1 MAKYVSGRQ
10 KNLKVGISSY
20 SENLTS
26 IQVIGNVGIATTNA
40 TSKLYVV
47 GDGYFTG
54 VVTATNINVS
64 SSSSFSQLYVSGITT
79 LAANG
84 GITTTGGD
92 LYVGG
97 DLYIAD
103 DLVFDE
109 FNARNGNITGIATID
124 TLKNTVGTITNLGG
138 TNINYSGVGTIATLN
153 STVASIT
160 NLSGTNVNYSGV
172 GTIARLNSTVATL
185 TNLDGTNINY
195 TGVGTITTLRV
206 ITGIITNIN
215 SSGIITATQFTTGS
229 GNLGFTT
236 NTISG
241 PQEIIID
248 PLPVGVGTTSGSVR
262 IKGDLY
268 VDGTQFIVNSTTIEL
283 ADFNVGIATT
293 VGNDLLLDGAG
304 IGIGSQNIRK
314 TLTWDYGDSA
324 FKSSENFDLT
334 TDKVYKINGATLLS
348 SSQLTVPNIDI
359 SGVGTIATLNSNVGT
374 IQNLSGTNINYTGVG
389 TITTLSSTN
398 GTITNLSGTIGT
410 ITTLSSTNG
419 TITNLGGTN
428 INYTGVG
435 TITTLSSTNGT
446 ITNLSGTIGTIT
458 TLRVIT
464 GIITNINSSGITTL
478 TQLGVNGLTTT
489 SQLVVSGIS
498 TLGVVTASQLFVS
511 GVATATTFIGA
522 LTGIAASA
530 TQLVTPRTFQITGDV
545 IASAIS
551 FDGTGN
557 VSLAATIQPNSV
569 GLGTDTTGDYVQSIS
584 GTGNQITVTSGTGE
598 GSTPTLSIPNQFTI
612 PQDATVT
619 RDLQVNRNLSVTGNV
634 TIGGTSAIIFSQS
647 LNIFDPDIILGFR
660 TDANGNDVSNDTTA
674 NHGGVA
680 LASTEGSPLVQLF
693 VAGIETNPATYKKIM
708 WFKAG
713 TFAGLGTDAWLSNY
727 AVGIG
732 STQFPVGTRLAA
744 GAVQFSE
751 RDLAVVR
758 NINASGIVTA
768 TTGNIT
774 TINGTTANY
783 SIGNI
788 VTGVIT
794 NAQGTNL
801 NYSGVGTITT
811 FNATTSTTTNVNGT
825 NLNFSGVGTIATLN
839 STSATLTNLGGT
851 NVNYTGIGTITRF
864 NSTVGTITNLGGTN
878 VNYSGIATVGSLNIG
893 ATQVI
898 SSARQLQNIASLDA
912 TTTATI
918 EAAIANAPNTF
929 TDLNV
934 TGISTLGI
942 TSATSLTAQQL
953 NVSGLSTFNN
963 NINIASGIITTTGN
977 SGVGIGSFLRLKAY
991 QSNEGGEIAFEYIN
1005 GSTGYYLDVGP
1016 SNVFRFSNYDA
1027 AGTYTFFTNSAE
1039 RLRIT
1044 NAGLVG
1050 IGSASPTTTLDVI
1063 GTVKAGTALT
1073 SVQFGGDNGRN
1084 IEIGIGATNISTFL
1098 DFHGADST
1106 YSDYAT
1112 RLIRDGGDNGN
1123 FNIINRGTGSLRLVT
1138 QDAGVIDIL
1147 TQNTFRHRID
1157 SNGVILVGT
1166 ANSTGTASQLFQV
1179 NSGGYFNGNLGVG
1192 NTNPTSTLMVQ
1203 GDGRFVSSGQGDVS
1217 ITHSSLVSTIRAA
1230 ASVQLALGAGG
1241 AEAVRINTSGNVGI
1255 NSTTPTSKL
1264 DVVGDVKVSG
1274 VVTATTFSGQ
1284 INSGIA
1290 TITTLNVTTS
1300 TTTNATGT
1308 NLNFSGVGTIATL
1321 NSTVGTITNATGTNL
1336 NFSGVGTIATLNSTV
1351 GTITNLGGTNIN
1363 YTGVSTLTNA
1373 TGTNLNFSGVGTI
1386 ATLNVTNSSITNIN
1400 STGIITATQ
1409 FTTGSGNLGF
1419 TTNTIS
1425 GPQEIIIDPLPV
1437 GVGTTSGIVRI
1448 RGDLYVDGT
1457 QFVVNSTTIELAD
1470 FNVGIASTVG
1480 TNTLLDGA
1488 GIGIGSANIRKT
1500 FTYNNSANTLESS
1513 IGLGV
1518 TSGGAF
1524 KTGTSTVLTST
1535 TLGSSVVNSSLT
1547 SVGTLGQLN
1556 VSGVSTFQSDV
1567 KLGDNDKLILGDGND
1582 LQIYHDGSN
1591 STISDVGTGKLL
1603 IYGNDGIFFQSTTS
1617 GDYFAKYNSD
1627 GSVELYHDNSKKF
1640 ETAGYGATVFGTLQ
1654 SQGLNVSG
1662 ITTSPTYDTVSTRV
1676 GSATSTT
1683 TTTSQTAIHT
1693 GLSTSLYRSVEYMVQ
1708 GTRGTNYH
1716 STKILVIHDGVTA
1729 YLTEYGTVYNNA
1741 TVASYDVDISGENL
1755 RLLATP
1761 SSASSTT
1768 FKVSFISIVV

>member
-419 TITNLGGTN
+419 TITNLSGT
-428 INYTGVG
+428 IG

-1321 NSTVGTITNATGTNL
+1321 NSTVGTITN
-1336 NFSGVGTIATLNSTV
+1336 
-1351 GTITNLGGTNIN
+1351 LGGTNIN

>member
-374 IQNLSGTNINYTGVG
+374 IQNLS
-389 TITTLSSTN
+389 
-398 GTITNLSGTIGT
+398 
-410 ITTLSSTNG
+410 
-419 TITNLGGTN
+419 GTN

>member
-374 IQNLSGTNINYTGVG
+374 IQNLS
-389 TITTLSSTN
+389 
-398 GTITNLSGTIGT
+398 
-410 ITTLSSTNG
+410 
-419 TITNLGGTN
+419 GTN

-1321 NSTVGTITNATGTNL
+1321 NSTVGTITN
-1336 NFSGVGTIATLNSTV
+1336 
-1351 GTITNLGGTNIN
+1351 LGGTNIN

>member
-419 TITNLGGTN
+419 TITNLSGT
-428 INYTGVG
+428 IG

>member
-374 IQNLSGTNINYTGVG
+374 IQNLS
-389 TITTLSSTN
+389 
-398 GTITNLSGTIGT
+398 
-410 ITTLSSTNG
+410 
-419 TITNLGGTN
+419 GTN

-1284 INSGIA
+1284 INSGRLETAIAVSIFA
-1290 TITTLNVTTS
+1290 TI
-1300 TTTNATGT
+1300 A
-1308 NLNFSGVGTIATL
+1308 
-1321 NSTVGTITNATGTNL
+1321 
-1336 NFSGVGTIATLNSTV
+1336 
-1351 GTITNLGGTNIN
+1351 
-1363 YTGVSTLTNA
+1363 
-1373 TGTNLNFSGVGTI
+1373 
-1386 ATLNVTNSSITNIN
+1386 
-1400 STGIITATQ
+1400 
-1409 FTTGSGNLGF
+1409 
-1419 TTNTIS
+1419 
-1425 GPQEIIIDPLPV
+1425 
-1437 GVGTTSGIVRI
+1437 
-1448 RGDLYVDGT
+1448 
-1457 QFVVNSTTIELAD
+1457 
-1470 FNVGIASTVG
+1470 
-1480 TNTLLDGA
+1480 
-1488 GIGIGSANIRKT
+1488 
-1500 FTYNNSANTLESS
+1500 
-1513 IGLGV
+1513 GLGV
-1518 TSGGAF
+1518 LPS
-1524 KTGTSTVLTST
+1524 KRRP
-1535 TLGSSVVNSSLT
+1535 NS
-1547 SVGTLGQLN
+1547 
-1556 VSGVSTFQSDV
+1556 F
-1567 KLGDNDKLILGDGND
+1567 
-1582 LQIYHDGSN
+1582 
-1591 STISDVGTGKLL
+1591 
-1603 IYGNDGIFFQSTTS
+1603 
-1617 GDYFAKYNSD
+1617 
-1627 GSVELYHDNSKKF
+1627 
-1640 ETAGYGATVFGTLQ
+1640 
-1654 SQGLNVSG
+1654 
-1662 ITTSPTYDTVSTRV
+1662 
-1676 GSATSTT
+1676 
-1683 TTTSQTAIHT
+1683 
-1693 GLSTSLYRSVEYMVQ
+1693 
-1708 GTRGTNYH
+1708 
-1716 STKILVIHDGVTA
+1716 
-1729 YLTEYGTVYNNA
+1729 
-1741 TVASYDVDISGENL
+1741 
-1755 RLLATP
+1755 
-1761 SSASSTT
+1761 
-1768 FKVSFISIVV
+1768 